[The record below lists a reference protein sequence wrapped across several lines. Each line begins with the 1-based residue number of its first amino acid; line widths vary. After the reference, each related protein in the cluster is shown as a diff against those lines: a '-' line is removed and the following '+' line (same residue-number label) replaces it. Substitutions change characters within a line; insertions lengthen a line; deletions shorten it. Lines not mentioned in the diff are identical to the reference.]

1 MQDPRVPRDS
11 TGGSSPESPEL
22 PTGRV
27 FVLHLSRYTGPAL
40 QPFTGRVEH
49 LSTGRRVRFDSFED
63 FLAAVIRL
71 LGEATPR

>member
-1 MQDPRVPRDS
+1 MQEPGIPKDS
-11 TGGSSPESPEL
+11 TGGFSPESPEL

-49 LSTGRRVRFDSFED
+49 LSTGRRVRFDSLED
-63 FLAAVIRL
+63 FLAAVIRF
-71 LGEATPR
+71 LGEAKPQ

>member
-1 MQDPRVPRDS
+1 MQDPGVPENS

-27 FVLHLSRYTGPAL
+27 FVLHLSRDTGPAL

-63 FLAAVIRL
+63 FRAAVIRFL
-71 LGEATPR
+71 DEGKRR